1 MYLVLCWPSHF
12 SVTFLAGEVLC
23 TEDEMA
29 SFAALLCHIHHH
41 EYDSQRY
48 LYTYVFAL
56 YAEYVL
62 LLILILSRLCMYTKK
77 YIQGTY

>member
-48 LYTYVFAL
+48 LPIHIRICTLCRICPSFDINFKQTLYVH
-56 YAEYVL
+56 
-62 LLILILSRLCMYTKK
+62 
-77 YIQGTY
+77 